1 MLLAGGTLSLGAA
14 AWAAAAR
21 RVHCRV
27 CVNRWWRPWPHRVVS
42 FVKLPSV
49 TSFGSSAPTA
59 LFYYFSIYWLRGLAL
74 QLYTQGTWGMRKR
87 PPPVVPWFGVKRQL
101 RQQHAFFYLPLLA
114 LRYSTFQFHVQR
126 PGHRGRDP
134 QLLSLRWLVTWT
146 WERVV
151 NWRRPRPNF
160 DVWLRCY
167 KLAWLSTSFTQ
178 CSLLDYIS
186 LIKVIIIIMSLQ
198 KGGKMQNDWN
208 SLIMFLVPR
217 RIF

>member
-1 MLLAGGTLSLGAA
+1 MKKWSFWTQRCLVALYSVLLAGGTLSLGAA

-59 LFYYFSIYWLRGLAL
+59 LFYYFSIYWLRGLAS

-101 RQQHAFFYLPLLA
+101 RQQHAFFTSPFLPLDTRL
-114 LRYSTFQFHVQR
+114 SSSMF
-126 PGHRGRDP
+126 RGLGIEAGTHSCFP
-134 QLLSLRWLVTWT
+134 
-146 WERVV
+146 
-151 NWRRPRPNF
+151 
-160 DVWLRCY
+160 C
-167 KLAWLSTSFTQ
+167 
-178 CSLLDYIS
+178 
-186 LIKVIIIIMSLQ
+186 
-198 KGGKMQNDWN
+198 GGG
-208 SLIMFLVPR
+208 
-217 RIF
+217 